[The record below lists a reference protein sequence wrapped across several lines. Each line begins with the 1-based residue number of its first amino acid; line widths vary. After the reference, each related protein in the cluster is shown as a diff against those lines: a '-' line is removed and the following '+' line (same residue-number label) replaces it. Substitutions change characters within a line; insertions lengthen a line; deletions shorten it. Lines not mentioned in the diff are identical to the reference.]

1 MPINVYTGLM
11 RSGKSYE
18 VVSEVIVPAVR
29 SGRRVVTNVDGIS
42 EERILEYLAQSCPH
56 DDPEMYGC
64 IVHVD
69 NSQVFDSE
77 FFPYYDDHK
86 GSHTD
91 TLVRPGDLVCIDE
104 AWRFWGATDCKLHK
118 NHKSF
123 FLEHGHFTNEKTNV
137 ACDLVLM
144 IQDMSNLHRFV
155 KAVVAFNFRTH
166 KKVALG
172 LGNTYSLTMWEG
184 YKQSRTS
191 QVGSWV
197 RKYRKEVFPL
207 YSSFKGGA
215 QGVMVNADK
224 RMNIFAGKKLWG
236 MMALLIVGG
245 GLCFYNVLKFFNPV
259 AVPSVAA
266 SPTKTHAVG
275 IPSGPDASQRLLPV
289 GSVAGRSVAFSE
301 VWRITGVLNSNG
313 KSWVVLVNSA
323 GAVRVESPSVF
334 HNEGMVRMGEV
345 DGAKV
350 TVWSGAPLPKVGS
363 FLSAPNSGVR

>member
-42 EERILEYLAQSCPH
+42 EEKIFEYLCENYPN
-56 DDPEMYGC
+56 DDPELYGC

-69 NSQVFDSE
+69 NTQVFDPE

-86 GSHTD
+86 GAHTD
-91 TLVRPGDLVCIDE
+91 TLVKPGDLVCIDE

-172 LGNTYSLTMWEG
+172 MGNTYSLTMWEG

-191 QVGSWV
+191 QVGNWV
-197 RKYRKEVFPL
+197 RKYRKDVFPL

-224 RMNIFAGKKLWG
+224 RMNIFASKKLWG
-236 MMALLIVGG
+236 MVALLIAGG
-245 GLCFYNVLKFFNPV
+245 GVSFYNVYKFFRP
-259 AVPSVAA
+259 VPSPVAA
-266 SPTKTHAVG
+266 SPAKTAAGGAAAVPG
-275 IPSGPDASQRLLPV
+275 TSQGYAPA
-289 GSVAGRSVAFSE
+289 VAARAAFSE
-301 VWRITGVLNSNG
+301 VWRITGTFSVNG
-313 KSWVVLVNSA
+313 KSWVVLTNAA
-323 GAVRVESPSVF
+323 GAVRMESPSVF
-334 HNEGMVRMGEV
+334 HNDGSVRVGEV

-350 TVWSGAPLPKVGS
+350 TVWSGSPLPKSGG
-363 FLSAPNSGVR
+363 FLSSSIVPGELKK

>member
-1 MPINVYTGLM
+1 MIELLDVSQIATLLRKTVPSI
-11 RSGKSYE
+11 RS
-18 VVSEVIVPAVR
+18 
-29 SGRRVVTNVDGIS
+29 D
-42 EERILEYLAQSCPH
+42 
-56 DDPEMYGC
+56 
-64 IVHVD
+64 
-69 NSQVFDSE
+69 
-77 FFPYYDDHK
+77 
-86 GSHTD
+86 
-91 TLVRPGDLVCIDE
+91 VCRNPS
-104 AWRFWGATDCKLHK
+104 ALPPRCKLPGSRRLLWRAEDVSTWLAACVETHP
-118 NHKSF
+118 
-123 FLEHGHFTNEKTNV
+123 NV
-137 ACDLVLM
+137 SSPLSTISSGV
-144 IQDMSNLHRFV
+144 NLHRFV

-245 GLCFYNVLKFFNPV
+245 GLCFYNVLKFFKPV

-266 SPTKTHAVG
+266 SPAKTPAVG
-275 IPSGPDASQRLLPV
+275 IPSGPDASQRLTPV

-313 KSWVVLVNSA
+313 KSWVVLVNAA